1 MGAARC
7 LPVFPMLCLCVLSA
21 GFRQENTALDLLTDS
36 IVPECAWN
44 LHTWRAQSYCLQV
57 DGVIASHPDT
67 VLTTCDSPFHSHNL
81 LALQFSGCDGKNIGV
96 GHHALLQGIF
106 PTQGSNPH
114 LLHCR
119 QILYP
124 LSHLGTLLSLCL
136 PLNSTTRVTQ
146 LTVNLLVADIWFYT
160 ISE

>member
-1 MGAARC
+1 MLVGAARC

-81 LALQFSGCDGKNIGV
+81 LALQFSGC
-96 GHHALLQGIF
+96 GIF
-106 PTQGSNPH
+106 YKHVSLVCFSSH
-114 LLHCR
+114 DASE
-119 QILYP
+119 
-124 LSHLGTLLSLCL
+124 SHLSW
-136 PLNSTTRVTQ
+136 SQARKRQ
-146 LTVNLLVADIWFYT
+146 
-160 ISE
+160 S